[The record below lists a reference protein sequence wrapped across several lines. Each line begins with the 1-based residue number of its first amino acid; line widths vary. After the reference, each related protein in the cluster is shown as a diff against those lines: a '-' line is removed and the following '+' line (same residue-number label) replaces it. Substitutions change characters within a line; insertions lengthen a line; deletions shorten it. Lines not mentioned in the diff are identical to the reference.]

1 MLMAYS
7 PLESSRAEQQRLLSD
22 PALLSVAGHHRATPA
37 QIALAWLLRHDNV
50 VPIPKASS
58 EQHVRDNAAAMNIR
72 LQQEDLAVLD
82 KAFAPPRRAT
92 PLDML

>member
-7 PLESSRAEQQRLLSD
+7 PLESSRAEQQRLLAE
-22 PALLSVAGHHRATPA
+22 PALLSVAAHHRATPA

-50 VPIPKASS
+50 VPIPKAAS
-58 EQHVRDNAAAMNIR
+58 EQHVRDNAAAMTIR

-82 KAFAPPRRAT
+82 KTFAPPRRAT